1 MTKLAMNNQKRKF
14 DPATLFDKPLEDQK
28 VDEKIEALWKDNAKK
43 LVGVA
48 RTKSPIMSIDGVECI
63 VLI

>member
-1 MTKLAMNNQKRKF
+1 MTRPAMNKQKRRF

-28 VDEKIEALWKDNAKK
+28 VDEKIEVLWRDNAKN
-43 LVGVA
+43 LVGVT
-48 RTKSPIMSIDGVECI
+48 RTKSPIMSIDGVECT

>member
-1 MTKLAMNNQKRKF
+1 MTRLAMNKQKRRF

-28 VDEKIEALWKDNAKK
+28 VDEKIEALWRENAKK
-43 LVGVA
+43 LVSA
-48 RTKSPIMSIDGVECI
+48 KRTKSPTIMIGGVECT